1 MNLLRYLALAVGGA
15 VDDDRAH
22 TIDFAPVNGAADARQ
37 EKRRIATARRRHGK
51 DFVTA
56 MPVKRVKPPS
66 LLLEDI
72 SRRAAA
78 ARKPAA
84 AGSVTPFAAR
94 RKS

>member
-1 MNLLRYLALAVGGA
+1 MNLLRYLGLNAGAA

-22 TIDFAPVNGAADARQ
+22 TIDFAPLNGAADARQ
-37 EKRRIATARRRHGK
+37 EKRRIAAARRRHGR

-56 MPVKRVKPPS
+56 TPVKRLRPPS

-72 SRRAAA
+72 NRRAA
-78 ARKPAA
+78 ARKPAPS
-84 AGSVTPFAAR
+84 GSVTPFAAR

>member
-1 MNLLRYLALAVGGA
+1 MKLLRILGLSGSA

-37 EKRRIATARRRHGK
+37 AKRRIAQARRRHGK

-56 MPVKRVKPPS
+56 APVKRTTPPS

-72 SRRAAA
+72 NRRSAAS
-78 ARKPAA
+78 RKPAA
-84 AGSVTPFAAR
+84 TASVTPFAAVR